1 MRIMN
6 KLASVLTALVMA
18 TTLVG
23 CSDEKDTEISTTKTT
38 NTTNT
43 IQDSVISDKKDDNTS
58 LFKKNFVSSCILGSG
73 ITDDALI
80 PQIAEVCECTYDG
93 IIKNYGITEFI
104 RVDMEMRKNGSKSLP
119 KEWDIDKIVEQCMT
133 KVEG

>member
-1 MRIMN
+1 MN
-6 KLASVLTALVMA
+6 KLTSVLTALVVA
-18 TTLVG
+18 IALVG

-43 IQDSVISDKKDDNTS
+43 IQDSVISDKKDDSTS

-93 IIKNYGITEFI
+93 IIKDYGITEFI
-104 RVDMEMRKNGSKSLP
+104 RVDMEMRKNGSTSMP
-119 KEWDIDKIVEQCMT
+119 KEWSIDKIVEQCMT

>member
-1 MRIMN
+1 MN
-6 KLASVLTALVMA
+6 KLTSVLIALVMA
-18 TTLVG
+18 TALAG
-23 CSDEKDTEISTTKTT
+23 CSDEKDSEIAQTT
-38 NTTNT
+38 NTANT
-43 IQDSVISDKKDDNTS
+43 VQDSVISNKKDDSTS
-58 LFKKNFVSSCILGSG
+58 SFKKNFVSSCILGSG

-80 PQIAEVCECTYDG
+80 PQITEVCGCTYDS

-119 KEWDIDKIVEQCMT
+119 KEWDIDNIVEQCMT

>member
-1 MRIMN
+1 MN
-6 KLASVLTALVMA
+6 KLASVLTALVVA
-18 TTLVG
+18 TALVG
-23 CSDEKDTEISTTKTT
+23 CSDEKETEISTTKTT
-38 NTTNT
+38 TTANT
-43 IQDSVISDKKDDNTS
+43 IQDSVISDKKEDNTS

-80 PQIAEVCECTYDG
+80 PQIAEVCECTYDN

-104 RVDMEMRKNGSKSLP
+104 RVDMEMRKNGSKSMP

>member
-1 MRIMN
+1 MN

-18 TTLVG
+18 TALVG

-38 NTTNT
+38 TTADT
-43 IQDSVISDKKDDNTS
+43 IQDSVISDKKEDNTS

-80 PQIAEVCECTYDG
+80 PQIAEVCECTYDN

>member
-1 MRIMN
+1 MN
-6 KLASVLTALVMA
+6 KLASVLTALVVA
-18 TTLVG
+18 TALVG
-23 CSDEKDTEISTTKTT
+23 CSDEKETEISTTKTT
-38 NTTNT
+38 TTANT
-43 IQDSVISDKKDDNTS
+43 IQDSVISDKKEDNTS

-80 PQIAEVCECTYDG
+80 PQIAEVCECTYDN

>member
-1 MRIMN
+1 MN

-18 TTLVG
+18 TALVG
-23 CSDEKDTEISTTKTT
+23 CSDEKDTEISTTKATT
-38 NTTNT
+38 TENT
-43 IQDSVISDKKDDNTS
+43 IQDSVISDKKEDNTS

-80 PQIAEVCECTYDG
+80 PQIAEVCECTYDN

>member
-1 MRIMN
+1 MN

-18 TTLVG
+18 TALVG
-23 CSDEKDTEISTTKTT
+23 CSDEKNTEISTTKTA

-93 IIKNYGITEFI
+93 IIKDYGITEFI

-119 KEWDIDKIVEQCMT
+119 KEWNIDKIVEQCMT

>member
-1 MRIMN
+1 MN
-6 KLASVLTALVMA
+6 KLASVLTALVVA
-18 TTLVG
+18 TALVG

-38 NTTNT
+38 TTANT
-43 IQDSVISDKKDDNTS
+43 IQDSVISDKKEDNTS

-80 PQIAEVCECTYDG
+80 PQIAEVCECTYDN

>member
-1 MRIMN
+1 MN
-6 KLASVLTALVMA
+6 KLTSVLTALVMA
-18 TTLVG
+18 TALVG
-23 CSDEKDTEISTTKTT
+23 CSDEKDTEISTTKAT

-43 IQDSVISDKKDDNTS
+43 IQDGVISDKKDDSKS

-93 IIKNYGITEFI
+93 IIKNYGINEFI
-104 RVDMEMRKNGSKSLP
+104 RVDMEMRKNGSISLP